1 MFSITDRSSVVIQ
14 IINLRGEIIF
24 NNEMNNLDP
33 GYHKQ
38 IWDASNQSTGIYFCK
53 ILIEGKVQ
61 DIIKMVLVK

>member
-1 MFSITDRSSVVIQ
+1 MIRFAFTKTFSFQNSES
-14 IINLRGEIIF
+14 GEIIF

-33 GYHKQ
+33 GYYKQ